1 MRPLIFL
8 LIPLMF
14 SCKSNKLI
22 DNKSL
27 TDYQYPL
34 DSLITPKVFI
44 YQRADS
50 AEKLSYHYQQLI
62 VKNNQKIL
70 IRSTLGDGNMRD
82 SSVYDLINNKLVLQ
96 ETYMIM
102 KDRKTNKIKPSKG
115 EVLEDIDNGVN
126 NESKFKFTNPFAE
139 TIISTVKL
147 KSTYD
152 TIIVYRL
159 FGKDLDCIRYKN
171 NMTVSIKHKYIPFIG
186 KSLEKIGESI
196 FAKGLGLVY
205 YSMTDVKD
213 KSTFSW
219 KLKEIIDYKK

>member
-1 MRPLIFL
+1 
-8 LIPLMF
+8 MF
-14 SCKSNKLI
+14 SCKNNKII

-44 YQRADS
+44 YQRTDS

-70 IRSTLGDGNMRD
+70 IRSLLGDVNMRD
-82 SSVYDLINNKLVLQ
+82 SSVYNLINNRLVLQ

-102 KDRKTNKIKPSKG
+102 KDRKTSKIKPSKG
-115 EVLEDIDNGVN
+115 EILKDIDNGVN

-139 TIISTVKL
+139 SMISTLNL

-152 TIIVYRL
+152 TTIVYRL
-159 FGKDLDCIRYKN
+159 FDKDLNCIRYKD
-171 NMTVSIKHKYIPFIG
+171 NMTVFIKHKYIPFIG
-186 KSLEKIGESI
+186 KSLEKVGESI
-196 FAKGLGLVY
+196 YAKGLGLVY
-205 YSMTDVKD
+205 YSKTDVKD